1 LNNIIYREGMMLK
14 VVGIY
19 GSPRKG
25 GNTDL
30 LLDSALKGCQEH
42 GDDIKKVYVRD
53 LHIGGCT
60 GCDGCAKTGMCV
72 IKDDMQ
78 DIYTLTDDADVI
90 ILSSP
95 IFFYGVTSQVK
106 ALIDRGQAMWWRR
119 RGGKDSKKTKKNTTQ
134 GRGFLIAV
142 GATRGKNLFE
152 CAKLTVR
159 YFFDALG
166 MSFEGG
172 CFFPGIESIG
182 AIKEHPEALQQSY
195 YLCRK

>member
-1 LNNIIYREGMMLK
+1 MAK

-30 LLDSALKGCQEH
+30 LLDSALKGCQEQ
-42 GDDIKKVYVRD
+42 GDDVKKVYVRD
-53 LHIGGCT
+53 LHIAGCS
-60 GCDGCAKTGMCV
+60 GCDGCAKTGICV
-72 IKDDMQ
+72 IQDDMQ
-78 DIYTLTDDADVI
+78 DIYTLMDDADVI

-95 IFFYGVTSQVK
+95 IFFYGVTSQIK
-106 ALIDRGQAMWWRR
+106 ALIDRGQAMWWRT
-119 RGGKDSKKTKKNTTQ
+119 RGGKDSKNNKDTAR
-134 GRGFLIAV
+134 GRGYLIAV

-152 CAKLTVR
+152 CAKLTAR

-172 CFFPGIESIG
+172 CFFRGIESIG
-182 AIKEHPEALQQSY
+182 AVKEYPQTLQQAHD
-195 YLCRK
+195 LCKN

>member
-1 LNNIIYREGMMLK
+1 LNTIIYREGMMLK

-53 LHIGGCT
+53 LDIGGCT
-60 GCDGCAKTGMCV
+60 GCDGCAKTGICV

-78 DIYTLTDDADVI
+78 DIYALLDDADII

-119 RGGKDSKKTKKNTTQ
+119 RGGKDSKKMKKNTTR
-134 GRGFLIAV
+134 GRGFLIVV

-152 CAKLTVR
+152 CAKLTAR
-159 YFFDALG
+159 YFFDALD

-172 CFFPGIESIG
+172 CFFPGIEPIG
-182 AIKEHPEALQQSY
+182 AIKEHPEALEQAY
-195 YLCRK
+195 NLCR

>member
-1 LNNIIYREGMMLK
+1 MPK

-42 GDDIKKVYVRD
+42 GDNITKVYVRD
-53 LHIGGCT
+53 LDISGCI
-60 GCDGCAKTGMCV
+60 GCDGCAKTGICV

-78 DIYTLTDDADVI
+78 DVYPFINAADVI
-90 ILSSP
+90 ILASP
-95 IFFYGVTSQVK
+95 IFFYGVTSQLK
-106 ALIDRGQAMWWRR
+106 ALIDRGQAMWWRT
-119 RGGKDSKKTKKNTTQ
+119 RGGKGSEKTKQNARK
-134 GRGFLIAV
+134 GRGYLIAV

-152 CAKLTVR
+152 CAKMTAR

-172 CFFPGIESIG
+172 CFFPGIESKG
-182 AIKEHPEALQQSY
+182 AIKEHPDSLQQAY
-195 YLCRK
+195 DLCRK

>member
-1 LNNIIYREGMMLK
+1 MLK
-14 VVGIY
+14 AVGIY
-19 GSPRKG
+19 GSPRKN

-30 LLDSALKGCQEH
+30 LLDSALKGWKEH

-60 GCDGCAKTGMCV
+60 GCDGCEKTGMCV

-78 DIYTLTDDADVI
+78 DVYTLMDDADVI
-90 ILSSP
+90 IIASP

-119 RGGKDSKKTKKNTTQ
+119 RGGKDSKKMKKNTTR

-152 CAKLTVR
+152 CAKLTAR
-159 YFFDALG
+159 YFFNALD

-172 CFFPGIESIG
+172 CFFPGIEPIG
-182 AIKEHPEALQQSY
+182 AVKEYPEVLEQAY
-195 YLCRK
+195 DLCRK

>member
-1 LNNIIYREGMMLK
+1 MPK

-30 LLDSALKGCQEH
+30 LLDSALKGFQKQGAEV
-42 GDDIKKVYVRD
+42 KKVYVRD
-53 LHIGGCT
+53 LHIEGCT
-60 GCDGCAKTGMCV
+60 GCDGCAKSGICV

-78 DIYTLTDDADVI
+78 DIYSLFDDADVI

-95 IFFYGVTSQVK
+95 IFFYGVTSQLK
-106 ALIDRGQAMWWRR
+106 ALIDRGQAMWWRT
-119 RGGKDSKKTKKNTTQ
+119 RGGKDSKKSKKNTSS
-134 GRGFLIAV
+134 GRGYLIAV

-152 CAKLTVR
+152 CAKLTAR

-166 MSFEGG
+166 MSFEEG

-182 AIKEHPEALQQSY
+182 EIKEHPEALQQAY
-195 YLCRK
+195 DLCKKQVTF

>member
-1 LNNIIYREGMMLK
+1 MLK

-30 LLDSALKGCQEH
+30 LLDSALIGCQEQ
-42 GDDIKKVYVRD
+42 GDEVKRVYVRD

-60 GCDGCAKTGMCV
+60 GCDGCAKTGICV
-72 IKDDMQ
+72 IKDDMHT
-78 DIYTLTDDADVI
+78 IYALFNDADVV

-95 IFFYGVTSQVK
+95 IFFYGVTSQLK
-106 ALIDRGQAMWWRR
+106 ALIDRSQAMWWKT
-119 RGGKDSKKTKKNTTQ
+119 RGGKGNKRTKKNTTN
-134 GRGFLIAV
+134 GKGYLIAV
-142 GATRGKNLFE
+142 GATKGKNLFE
-152 CAKLTVR
+152 CAKLTAR

-182 AIKEHPEALQQSY
+182 AIKEHPEALQQAY
-195 YLCRK
+195 DLCKNSSFN